1 MTPDELGN
9 LIDRLLDDALAPD
22 ERDALAAR
30 LSDDPLLR
38 QQLSDELAL
47 ALQIRASLAD
57 DAEQRAD
64 LLMATLSGSRRL
76 ALERR
81 INQQLDE
88 AADRR
93 PWLPWASVAA
103 AALLV
108 AMIGGWWLTHDRSRG
123 PLVAAPSQ
131 LQPRPAPVAA
141 QDVRDSSPTAANDT
155 APAPDGSPAPA
166 ADAVATRPIPDAVVP
181 PAPAPA
187 PTTTDTAIGSK
198 PGPAPGDDA
207 LAATIPPAPTTNP
220 SPTPV
225 VADHAVVANP
235 QLPINATQAKP
246 GTPLPVS
253 RSQRLIPPLLIN
265 GSARLRRLGRES
277 AIDANVRLV
286 PGDEILVDGEGA
298 ELTND
303 RGVTWW
309 SGPGTRLI
317 LPMPKPTDVARQPI
331 HLTTGTLH
339 VTAGQN
345 LRPLITTPHI
355 RIDVEDAD
363 LWISV
368 TSAWTRVETVS
379 GSVRL
384 GTQTVRPL
392 AAGSY
397 AVVLPGLPPAINPSS
412 QTRLA
417 VIAGRFAR
425 NGEAVIPR
433 IVRGVPVAVA
443 AEAGA
448 SGVLAPLGDAV
459 WLDQAAA
466 HDLLALAEVPT
477 AMPSQR
483 ILRNAALT
491 AWVADG
497 DLRGAP
503 GLRRVDAL
511 RPIHLSG
518 PPPVRM
524 PGWATSAELAGDAD
538 AGSGRAMLAVVPVD
552 DQVRAGTWDALVR
565 GANGVIWSVS
575 NHQDPGASLRPLAAA
590 VDATSSL
597 LTDGVRTRLSLS
609 AASGSEVTAARWDR
623 LDRRLIVV
631 VNRSREVRPVVLSQT
646 RGLQPLEAD
655 DSIVMTQSGDSTS
668 AQLPPG
674 AVLVLLGNHS

>member
-1 MTPDELGN
+1 MMPDELGT
-9 LIDRLLDDALAPD
+9 LIDRLLDDALTPE
-22 ERDALAAR
+22 ERTALAAR

-81 INQQLDE
+81 INQQLDQ
-88 AADRR
+88 AQATRLQ
-93 PWLPWASVAA
+93 WLPWTSVAA

-108 AMIGGWWLTHDRSRG
+108 AMIGGWWLTHDRSRS
-123 PLVAAPSQ
+123 PLVASPAQP
-131 LQPRPAPVAA
+131 QPRPASIAA
-141 QDVRDSSPTAANDT
+141 QDIRDSSPTATNNT

-166 ADAVATRPIPDAVVP
+166 ADVVAIRPIPDPVVP
-181 PAPAPA
+181 PAPAP
-187 PTTTDTAIGSK
+187 PTTDSAVGIEPRS
-198 PGPAPGDDA
+198 APGDDS
-207 LAATIPPAPTTNP
+207 LATTVPPAPTTSP
-220 SPTPV
+220 SPAPV
-225 VADHAVVANP
+225 IADHAVVANP

-277 AIDANVRLV
+277 TIDANVRLV
-286 PGDEILVDGEGA
+286 PGDEIQVDGEGA

-309 SGPGTRLI
+309 SGPGTRLT
-317 LPMPKPTDVARQPI
+317 LPVPKPTDVARQPI

-345 LRPLITTPHI
+345 QRPLITTPHI

-368 TSAWTRVETVS
+368 TSAWTRVETIS

-397 AVVLPGLPPAINPSS
+397 AVVLPGLPPAINPSA

-477 AMPSQR
+477 ATPSQR